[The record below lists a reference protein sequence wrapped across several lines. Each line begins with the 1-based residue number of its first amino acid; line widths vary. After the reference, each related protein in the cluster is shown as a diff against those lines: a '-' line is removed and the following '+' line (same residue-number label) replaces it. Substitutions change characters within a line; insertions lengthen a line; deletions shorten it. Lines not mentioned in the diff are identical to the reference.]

1 MIILHS
7 IIRVILSLVQ
17 IDSILDEESGK
28 IKDSITLR
36 NDTVLCVH
44 SPVQSESKR
53 EPFIKVS

>member
-7 IIRVILSLVQ
+7 IIRIILSLIQ
-17 IDSILDEESGK
+17 IDSILNEESGK

-44 SPVQSESKR
+44 SPVQTKSKR
-53 EPFIKVS
+53 QNITISY